1 MQALPSSPILRRSAS
16 RFLLV
21 FLLATWVGAQAQ
33 PKARAKPR
41 AAAVQAVAPTPAMQ
55 PAATG
60 RCSDDDALR
69 SEARDSTAKEPS
81 LAQGDPRSYLIELIE
96 LAQQR
101 SRQVGVSRL
110 LEAAAQDEVREAQ
123 LGRLPQLQANL
134 QTGYA
139 GSRSGNVNGPHGL
152 EARGGLQLQGVLWD
166 WGRQEQLL
174 AWRQQLATAAQA
186 SRQGQAEQIAL
197 QTVSLSLDRSRY
209 QLQAQVYGQYVRK
222 MSCLV
227 EQLQAITTFD
237 KGRSSELVQA
247 QKSQQQ
253 AELALIGTQD
263 VLRALETRLRRLVGD
278 PLPPV
283 ASLAAVLSRVPD
295 YRQLENELLDAPDVT
310 VANAQVLAS
319 QRLTEA
325 VAAGQ
330 KPSVSYLAASNAR
343 AGNGRSADW
352 IGGLQVN
359 IPLWRASDEPQLAA
373 ARKRSEAAGL
383 QRDETVD
390 AKVWRLQE
398 LHDAANQ
405 SLDRARRVTELLRAS
420 QTLRSATLQQWQQLG
435 RRSLF
440 DVMGAE
446 ADYYQLRVAHV
457 NAIFDAQQTVAIM
470 GSMGR
475 GVVPLL
481 R

>member
-1 MQALPSSPILRRSAS
+1 
-16 RFLLV
+16 
-21 FLLATWVGAQAQ
+21 
-33 PKARAKPR
+33 
-41 AAAVQAVAPTPAMQ
+41 
-55 PAATG
+55 
-60 RCSDDDALR
+60 
-69 SEARDSTAKEPS
+69 
-81 LAQGDPRSYLIELIE
+81 
-96 LAQQR
+96 
-101 SRQVGVSRL
+101 
-110 LEAAAQDEVREAQ
+110 
-123 LGRLPQLQANL
+123 
-134 QTGYA
+134 
-139 GSRSGNVNGPHGL
+139 
-152 EARGGLQLQGVLWD
+152 
-166 WGRQEQLL
+166 
-174 AWRQQLATAAQA
+174 
-186 SRQGQAEQIAL
+186 
-197 QTVSLSLDRSRY
+197 
-209 QLQAQVYGQYVRK
+209 
-222 MSCLV
+222 
-227 EQLQAITTFD
+227 
-237 KGRSSELVQA
+237 
-247 QKSQQQ
+247 
-253 AELALIGTQD
+253 
-263 VLRALETRLRRLVGD
+263 
-278 PLPPV
+278 
-283 ASLAAVLSRVPD
+283 LAAVLSRVPE

-319 QRLTEA
+319 QRLTAA

-405 SLDRARRVTELLRAS
+405 SLDRARRVTELLLAS